1 MLVWC
6 EHVVFA
12 SFSQVEVGAAKQI
25 RTTFVVDSGNVFSF
39 IEGILMMWLIFIAIL
54 LGTFFLMEA
63 ITWFTHKYI
72 MHGFLWY
79 LHEDHH
85 QPTPGVFEKND
96 AFFLI
101 FAIPSWLC
109 IMFGLQQQKYWMAA
123 IGFGIAL
130 YGLAYFIVHEVII
143 HQRLKWFTR
152 SNNTY
157 VRTIR
162 WAHKM
167 HHKHLGKEEGESFGM
182 LYVAKKYWQK
192 VQADKRRAAAN
203 LQAKFQ

>member
-1 MLVWC
+1 MAWYYWIIITLAT
-6 EHVVFA
+6 FA
-12 SFSQVEVGAAKQI
+12 A
-25 RTTFVVDSGNVFSF
+25 
-39 IEGILMMWLIFIAIL
+39 
-54 LGTFFLMEA
+54 MEA
-63 ITWFTHKYI
+63 ITWATHKFV

-85 QPTPGVFEKND
+85 NPRGHAFEKND

-109 IMFGLQQQKYWMAA
+109 IMLGLRSGVYWAAA

-130 YGLAYFIVHEVII
+130 YGLAYFLVHDVII
-143 HQRLKWFTR
+143 HQRFKWFTR

-167 HHKHLGKEEGESFGM
+167 HHKHLNKEEGESFGM
-182 LYVAKKYWQK
+182 LYVAKQYWDKVKADRRRQK
-192 VQADKRRAAAN
+192 QPA
-203 LQAKFQ
+203 